1 MKTNRNRTPPWVMIL
16 LWILCAVILGGC
28 GPLVRIEEVHP
39 TARTSVTSVPITPL
53 PTTPSTPIPTEPAT
67 PTAPTTPT
75 AQTTPAPTIP
85 SGSIPTAPTESP
97 TPGTTRPQ
105 PSSTTTRT
113 EPTVLPTTAATSGI
127 PGIVVES
134 DEIVPVPD
142 SLVLDFNEALD
153 ALLDSIDQLEN
164 PDPADLETP

>member
-1 MKTNRNRTPPWVMIL
+1 MML
-16 LWILCAVILGGC
+16 LLLLCAVLLGGC

-39 TARTSVTSVPITPL
+39 TAHTSGSSEPTAPFTSA
-53 PTTPSTPIPTEPAT
+53 PTD

-113 EPTVLPTTAATSGI
+113 EPTVLPTTATTSGI